1 MAKVGIANVVGL
13 AVLAWVA
20 AAHAAQAQDAGRDFC
35 ADRPGKGSPP
45 CVLDAGR
52 FQAELGMADG
62 AWSRGGGVSTDDT
75 AFGAVELRLG
85 LTSTLEG
92 QVSWTAHERIR
103 QKDRAS
109 GAASTV
115 DGVGDVGLALRWSLR
130 NPAGD
135 GVSVA
140 VQPFVTAPTGTEGIG
155 GDAWQGGVIVPIS
168 LPLNAAWSL
177 ALSPEL
183 DARADADG
191 SGRHAGFGGAVGV
204 GRSFG
209 PVALGVELW
218 ADRDEDPSGHV
229 TSASFDLTARWTP
242 ASAKDLQLDAS
253 AYVGLNRDTPDLE
266 VAVGL
271 AKRF

>member
-1 MAKVGIANVVGL
+1 MGKAGIASVVGL
-13 AVLAWVA
+13 AALAWVA
-20 AAHAAQAQDAGRDFC
+20 AAHAAHAEDAGRDFC

-52 FQAELGMADG
+52 FQAELGVADG

-75 AFGAVELRLG
+75 AFGALELRLG

-92 QVSWTAHERIR
+92 QLSWTAHERIR

-109 GAASTV
+109 GAVSTV
-115 DGVGDVGLALRWSLR
+115 DGGGDVGLALRWSLR

-140 VQPFVTAPTGTEGIG
+140 LQPFVTAPTGAEGIG

-168 LPLNAAWSL
+168 LPLNADWSL

-191 SGRHAGFGGAVGV
+191 SGRHAGFGGAVGI

-218 ADRDEDPSGHV
+218 ADRDQDPSGHV
-229 TSASFDLTARWTP
+229 TSASLDLTAGWIP

-266 VAVGL
+266 VAVGV

>member
-1 MAKVGIANVVGL
+1 MAKVGIASVVGW
-13 AVLAWVA
+13 AALAWVA
-20 AAHAAQAQDAGRDFC
+20 AAHAARAQDAGRDFC

-52 FQAELGMADG
+52 FQAELGVADS

-75 AFGAVELRLG
+75 AFGALELRLG
-85 LTSTLEG
+85 LAPTLEG
-92 QVSWTAHERIR
+92 QLSWTAHERIR

-109 GAASTV
+109 GAVSTA
-115 DGVGDVGLALRWSLR
+115 DGGGDVGLALRWSLR

-140 VQPFVTAPTGTEGIG
+140 LQPFVTAPTGAEGIG

-168 LPLNAAWSL
+168 LPLNANWSL

-183 DARADADG
+183 DARANADG
-191 SGRHAGFGGAVGV
+191 SGRHAGFGGAVGI

-218 ADRDEDPSGHV
+218 ADRDQDPSGHL
-229 TSASFDLTARWTP
+229 TSASFDLTAGWTP

-266 VAVGL
+266 VAVGV